1 MGGKGEVMAGAAG
14 MEKDNGGKR
23 RALGRGLDS
32 LLPKPP
38 AAKEAKP
45 EPLPADGR
53 AFEIAVDRI
62 ERNPYQ
68 TRAHFDAKLLEELT
82 ESIRAIG
89 VIQPV
94 LVRALEGGRYQ
105 LVAGERRWIASQRA
119 GRATIPAV
127 VAALSDTQAMEATI
141 VENLQRADL
150 NPMEQARAFDRLGRE
165 FHLTQEQMAVR
176 TGKDRATI
184 SNFLRLLRL
193 PPDLQGAVEI
203 GNLTFGHARAL
214 LALEGPE
221 QMMRAAQKVTALSMS
236 VRQTES
242 FIKGILH
249 PETRGGAAALN
260 VTKEAAA
267 YAAKD
272 PNVREME
279 ATLRNALGLK
289 VAIEDKNGRG
299 RVIIEYA
306 NLEGFDAL
314 TERLLGEA
322 VES

>member
-1 MGGKGEVMAGAAG
+1 MMAGAAG
-14 MEKDNGGKR
+14 MEKDAGGKR

-32 LLPKPP
+32 LLPKPSP
-38 AAKEAKP
+38 EKKAAA
-45 EPLPADGR
+45 EPLPTDGR
-53 AFEIAVDRI
+53 AFEIAVDQI

-68 TRAHFDAKLLEELT
+68 TRTQFDAKLLDELA
-82 ESIRAIG
+82 ESIRAVG

-94 LVRALEGGRYQ
+94 LVRALEGRRYQ
-105 LVAGERRWIASQRA
+105 LVAGERRWLASQRA

-150 NPMEQARAFDRLGRE
+150 NPMEQARALDRLGRE
-165 FHLTQEQMAVR
+165 FHLTQQQMAVR

-193 PPDLQGAVEI
+193 PPDLQGAVEL

-214 LALEGPE
+214 LALESPE
-221 QMMRAAQKVTALSMS
+221 QMMRAAQKVSALSMS

-249 PETRGGAAALN
+249 PETKAGAAALN
-260 VTKEAAA
+260 ATKEAAA

-279 ATLRNALGLK
+279 ATLRSALGLK
-289 VAIEDKNGRG
+289 VAIEDKHGRG
-299 RVIIEYA
+299 RVIIEYGD
-306 NLEGFDAL
+306 LESFDAL

-322 VES
+322 FRS